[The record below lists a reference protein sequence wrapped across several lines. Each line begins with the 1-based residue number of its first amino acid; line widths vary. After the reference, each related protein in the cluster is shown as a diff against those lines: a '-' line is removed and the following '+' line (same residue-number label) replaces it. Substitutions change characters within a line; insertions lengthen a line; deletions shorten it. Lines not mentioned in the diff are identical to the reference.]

1 MEESQILDK
10 PKMYQ
15 AVGIING
22 ILELTQ
28 SQYSSLIVGE
38 HTYSVTVPRKVEGKY
53 QSGQIQSFK
62 VYPSII
68 EGKLGFNLLK
78 VIDEVA
84 ERSVMVL
91 KGCWTI
97 YEKEPRLI
105 IYRNSKYSDDKTVLQ
120 LIWEEAPI
128 STIDKRYWEIEAE
141 LKGETFEVIQAI
153 GPFDPPPIPFRK
165 KAKRKRTG
173 DVPRPIL
180 KSAKTSMAPI
190 APEAI
195 TEGASEAIE
204 PSKLEPIASLTPSAI
219 TEIASEP
226 IASKG
231 KKAVKQNIN
240 ATKAFKGVEPSVVS
254 EIKVTSENPSESIA
268 LRPVTKAIAK
278 GASVAIEPKETETSP
293 VVAEPV
299 IPKKKMA
306 SIKPPV
312 SKKLSASPETAEPKK
327 TKEKA
332 KSSSLEKPNNLAGN
346 RLFLGKQLPLKK

>member
-38 HTYSVTVPRKVEGKY
+38 HTYSVTVSRKVEGKH

-120 LIWEEAPI
+120 LIWEDAPI

-141 LKGETFEVIQAI
+141 LKGEMFEVIQAI
-153 GPFDPPPIPFRK
+153 GPFDPPPIPSRK
-165 KAKRKRTG
+165 KAKRKHTG
-173 DVPRPIL
+173 DVARPIL
-180 KSAKTSMAPI
+180 KSAKTSMAPL
-190 APEAI
+190 AS
-195 TEGASEAIE
+195 TEGASVAIE
-204 PSKLEPIASLTPSAI
+204 PSKLELIASR
-219 TEIASEP
+219 
-226 IASKG
+226 G
-231 KKAVKQNIN
+231 KKTVKQNIN
-240 ATKAFKGVEPSVVS
+240 ATKAVKGVEPSVVS
-254 EIKVTSENPSESIA
+254 EIKVISENPSESVA
-268 LRPVTKAIAK
+268 LRPATKAITK
-278 GASVAIEPKETETSP
+278 GASVAIVPTETETSP
-293 VVAEPV
+293 VATEHV
-299 IPKKKMA
+299 IPKKKTA

-312 SKKLSASPETAEPKK
+312 SKKLSISPEMAEPKK

-332 KSSSLEKPNNLAGN
+332 KSSCLEKQANLAGN